1 MAKGDWKPK
10 YELGDTVYFEG
21 QKYFVCSIYA
31 GAGAEY
37 FHVSYGLT
45 TDQCSPYYSGKGEQA
60 TIEEKNL
67 ITERAYLDGE
77 IEKAKKFLAA
87 QGIKQI

>member
-10 YELGDTVYFEG
+10 YELGDVVYHKG

-31 GAGAEY
+31 GAGSEY

-45 TDQCSPYYSGKGEQA
+45 TDQCGPYYSGGGEKCKV
-60 TIEEKNL
+60 EEEGL
-67 ITERAYLDGE
+67 ITERAYLDQE
-77 IEKAKKFLAA
+77 IEKAKKFLLE